1 MKIEEREPEPK
12 PNSDITG
19 EFLLGLLLISFS
31 IFVIVEAV
39 RMPQRGMEGFLMSPG
54 FVPLLTGSV
63 LLFLS
68 IIFTL
73 STIQKDE
80 FRQLKNWLRESV
92 VDYES
97 RKCLVIMAL
106 MGFYVIGLLDR
117 IPFVVATL
125 IFHILIFSYLKV
137 GDPKKIVFY
146 ALFAAFFIG
155 FFLPWLF
162 EMPLP

>member
-1 MKIEEREPEPK
+1 MKIEEPEPEPK
-12 PNSDITG
+12 PNSDFRG

-31 IFVIVEAV
+31 IFVTVEAA
-39 RMPQRGMEGFLMSPG
+39 RMPQRGTEGFLMSPG

-63 LLFLS
+63 LLLLS

-73 STIQKDE
+73 SAIQKDG
-80 FRQLKNWLRESV
+80 FRQLKEWLRESI
-92 VDYES
+92 VDQES
-97 RKCLVIMAL
+97 RRFLVIMAL
-106 MGFYVIGLLDR
+106 MALYVIGLLDR
-117 IPFVVATL
+117 LPFVGATL

-137 GDPKKIVFY
+137 GGPKKIVFY
-146 ALFAAFFIG
+146 AFFAAFFIG